1 MELNINTFIEQLEE
15 EFDENI
21 KPGTLKPESEID
33 KALELTS
40 VNALILI
47 SLVKVEYNI
56 AIEADE
62 FKKCKTVNDIFAII
76 KQKVK

>member
-1 MELNINTFIEQLEE
+1 MELDINLFIEQLEE

-21 KPGTLKPESEID
+21 KPGTLKPDSN
-33 KALELTS
+33 LEDTLEVTS

-47 SLVKVEYNI
+47 SLVKVEYDV

-62 FKKCKTVNDIFAII
+62 FTKCVTVSDVFDVIKKKTA
-76 KQKVK
+76 